1 MRQVKQTIIILVLT
15 GTALLLS
22 GCNET
27 YATKKQAMVANWE
40 KSTAQAK
47 LPAAEAMIDR
57 GELEEAKTLL
67 NKCLAAA
74 PELPQVHLLVGRI
87 HFVEGRT
94 ENARQSFRK
103 AVELDSQFDKG
114 WYYLGSLAVME
125 NNYPLALE
133 QYQKALHLRPGQTE
147 YMISVCELYI
157 EMGQHD
163 TARQILET
171 GLAQQPGSMELML
184 EMARLHQ
191 RSGDKA
197 RACEVYERAQL
208 LHGNIPQ
215 ILEPSG
221 YGYMAQG
228 NWAKA
233 AEKFELLQELNKQ
246 NPEHHHITLR
256 SLAVCSFNAEN
267 FGRALSCYDKL
278 SSVYRD
284 DPEIWLGMAQ
294 SALGLGDTKRAIRC
308 AEKTLQLQPSQAK
321 AYAVL
326 GSAHYM
332 KADYERSLA
341 AFTKITGNQEY
352 AAFAWFMSG
361 RCYRQMGQIVQAEKA
376 FEKAEQLNPDNEL
389 IRQHLK
395 KTLKFL

>member
-1 MRQVKQTIIILVLT
+1 
-15 GTALLLS
+15 LLLS

-27 YATKKQAMVANWE
+27 HAIKKQAMVSHWE

-57 GELEEAKTLL
+57 GELGEAKTLL

-87 HFVEGRT
+87 HFIEGRT
-94 ENARQSFRK
+94 ENACQSFLK

-114 WYYLGSLAVME
+114 WYYLGSLAVLD
-125 NNYPLALE
+125 NNYPLAME
-133 QYQKALHLRPGQTE
+133 HYQKALQLQPGHTE
-147 YMISVCELYI
+147 YIISVSELYI
-157 EMGQHD
+157 EMGQHAL
-163 TARQILET
+163 AREILEA
-171 GLAQQPGSMELML
+171 GLSKQPGSLDLML
-184 EMARLHQ
+184 EMARLYQ
-191 RSGDKA
+191 RSGEEA
-197 RACEVYERAQL
+197 RASEVYEQAQL
-208 LHGNIPQ
+208 IHGNVPQ

-228 NWAKA
+228 QWARA
-233 AEKFELLQELNKQ
+233 AEKFELLQELNQQ
-246 NPEHHHITLR
+246 NPEHHQVTLR

-267 FGRALSCYDKL
+267 FGRALACYDTL
-278 SSVYRD
+278 SGIYRD

-294 SALGLGDTKRAIRC
+294 SALGLGDTTRAIRC
-308 AEKTLQLQPSQAK
+308 AEKTLQLEPSRAK

-326 GSAHYM
+326 GSAQYM
-332 KADYERSLA
+332 KGDYERSLA
-341 AFTKITGNQEY
+341 AFSKITGHEDY
-352 AAFAWFMSG
+352 AAIAWFMSG
-361 RCYRQMGQIVQAEKA
+361 RCYRQTGQIVQAEKA

-389 IRQHLK
+389 IRMYLK